1 MNKKNFYLSIV
12 FISLVFVLTG
22 QDLNQT
28 NTRYSPLYQNPAF
41 TGGFYGTIRLG
52 GTYRD
57 QGRQLMG
64 EGFKTMNIFI
74 DAPISISLGKNNWI
88 GAGLQIYNDKA
99 GAAQMVTQGVI
110 LNMAYHLSFDKKYK
124 NVLSFGAQYGMIQ
137 KKLDGEKIEVASD
150 YVDPGV
156 TLTDRA
162 ALSAYKADYKDTNFG
177 VAFKS
182 KFAKA
187 SSFTIG
193 IAAYHIFAPKYAGIK
208 YNNYVNRRYTFHS
221 GLYYRLTKI
230 FMIEPQ
236 IIVSLSNNSSNI
248 MPQFKSFIKL
258 SKDKNKTDMV
268 YFGLGYRINDA
279 LQVMMGMKYKNFDIG
294 FAYDITISSAAQY
307 NNHQGGI
314 EFGVYKIF
322 QIHKKRDVTPI
333 LICPE
338 L

>member
-1 MNKKNFYLSIV
+1 MNKKNCFLSIV

-41 TGGFYGTIRLG
+41 TGGFYGTIRIG

-57 QGRQLMG
+57 QGKQMMG
-64 EGFKTMNIFI
+64 EGYKTLNMFI
-74 DAPISISLGKNNWI
+74 DAPIAISLGKNNWLGVGI
-88 GAGLQIYNDKA
+88 QVYNDKA
-99 GAAQMVTQGVI
+99 GAVQMVTQGVI
-110 LNMAYHLSFDKKYK
+110 MNLAYHLSFDKKYK

-137 KKLDGEKIEVASD
+137 KKLDSEKIEVASD

-162 ALSAYKADYKDTNFG
+162 SLSSYKADYKDMNFG
-177 VAFKS
+177 IAFKS
-182 KFAKA
+182 KFAKL

-193 IAAYHIFAPKYAGIK
+193 FAVYHILPPKYAGIK
-208 YNNYVNRRYTFHS
+208 YNNYINRRYTIHS
-221 GLYYRLTKI
+221 SLYYTLTKM

-236 IIVSLSNNSSNI
+236 VIVSLSNNATNI

-258 SKDKNKTDMV
+258 SKDKSKTDMV
-268 YFGLGYRINDA
+268 YFGLGYRLNDA
-279 LQVMMGMKYKNFDIG
+279 LHVMMGMKYKNLDIG
-294 FAYDITISSAAQY
+294 LAYDITISSAAQY

-322 QIHKKRDVTPI
+322 QIHKKRNVTPI